1 MAADWYYIG
10 HYGQL
15 GPLTREQ
22 MDELIDGGV
31 IARDTYVWKA
41 GMSQWVSADSVPELV
56 NSFRAL
62 DTFPTPPPMPGYAAA
77 PPPPQPTIAPMAAPQ
92 SYQPMSAPQPVYA
105 PMTTLPYGSETYRPM
120 PYGVRSDKNR
130 TLAGV
135 LNIVLPGVGRMYL
148 GYVATGVIQ
157 LVLTICSAGVLWLW
171 PVIDGILMLVGNL
184 KHDGYGRVLT
194 D

>member
-56 NSFRAL
+56 QSFRAL
-62 DTFPTPPPMPGYAAA
+62 DAFATPPPMPGYAIPPTA
-77 PPPPQPTIAPMAAPQ
+77 PPAAMPTAPAPSYPVMPSPQPA
-92 SYQPMSAPQPVYA
+92 YA
-105 PMTTLPYGSETYRPM
+105 PMPTQPYGSDYFRPM
-120 PYGVRSDKNR
+120 SYGVRSDKSR

-157 LVLTICSAGVLWLW
+157 LVLTVCSAGVLWLW
-171 PVIDGILMLVGNL
+171 PIIDGILMLVGNL